1 MGIHRKLRF
10 WTHSGVKVFDNA
22 ASPTS
27 WTDLDLSSVVGKNR
41 ALVFMKVKAGLDMWG
56 NDFFIR
62 IKGETEEV
70 AENSAYAA
78 FNNIGSLTLDHI
90 GHFVMETDADGI
102 IQWKAISENR
112 ASIWILGYVK

>member
-10 WTHSGVKVFDNA
+10 WTHSGVKVYDNT
-22 ASPTS
+22 ASPTN

-41 ALVFMKVKAGLDMWG
+41 ALTFMKVKAGLDMWG

-70 AENSAYAA
+70 AEDGAYAA
-78 FNNIGSLTLDHI
+78 FNNIGSVELGKI
-90 GHFVMETDADGI
+90 AHFVMETDADGI
-102 IQWKAISENR
+102 IQWKAISGNR
-112 ASIWILGYVK
+112 ASVWVLGYIK